1 MKARH
6 TTPVTPAA
14 SRDWRGRA
22 ACRDSEPDL
31 FFPDEAGH
39 LATRQVEAAK
49 RICAGCEVRVVC
61 LDEAVA
67 DREPYGVWGGL
78 DEFERQA
85 LLAGIAVA
93 DLPKAAGQ

>member
-6 TTPVTPAA
+6 TSETPTAP
-14 SRDWRGRA
+14 RDWRARA
-22 ACRDSEPDL
+22 ACREAEPDL

-39 LATRQVEAAK
+39 RATRQVEAAK

-61 LDEAVA
+61 LDEAVT

-93 DLPKAAGQ
+93 DLSKAAGQ